1 MGLSAQPSAASERP
15 IAGTIGGD
23 DLPNATSSKDNSM
36 HVASSRTPRKSRP
49 GPILFL
55 GLIASLAPIMP
66 TRAAE
71 PYVLGVSDQLTIKVI
86 QWKAADS
93 TFEEWTALGGDY
105 VVGAD
110 GRVNFPMIGPQEGA
124 GMTSADFAAEL
135 GTALQQ
141 TLGLATAPT
150 VSVEIAEYGP
160 IYVSG
165 DVAAPGEYPF
175 APDLSVVKAL
185 ALAGGERRSAEASA
199 RPDREMLMTSGT
211 LQVLADEYH
220 RLQVRLARLDAQLAG
235 QAQIAV
241 PAALEGLPDLESLL
255 AAERAILE
263 AQDRQ
268 IAAQSSSLSDQVELL
283 TAQIEAFERKAA
295 STETQLATAREQL
308 ETVTALS
315 DDGLAVASRVASM
328 QTNVADLEARLLDT
342 QTAALQ
348 AQQDIAKAN
357 REQAQL
363 TDERLANLSLERQT
377 VDGQISALALK
388 IATQQGL
395 VKEAALYSGVVV
407 PGDGT
412 PQYRYMIMR
421 GGEEIEAD
429 LNTPVKAGDVVVAR
443 LQLAANEGVVQ

>member
-1 MGLSAQPSAASERP
+1 MHGASRQ
-15 IAGTIGGD
+15 
-23 DLPNATSSKDNSM
+23 TSW
-36 HVASSRTPRKSRP
+36 KSRL
-49 GPILFL
+49 GTTLCL
-55 GLIASLAPIMP
+55 GLLAGLAPIMP
-66 TRAAE
+66 GQAAE
-71 PYVLGVSDQLTIKVI
+71 PYVLGVSDQLTIKVV

-110 GRVNFPMIGPQEGA
+110 GLVNFPMIGPREGA
-124 GMTSADFAAEL
+124 GMTSADFATEL
-135 GTALQQ
+135 GAALQQ

-165 DVAAPGEYPF
+165 DVAAPGEYRF
-175 APDLSVVKAL
+175 APELSVVKAL

-199 RPDREMLMTSGT
+199 RPDRDMLTTTGA
-211 LQVLADEYH
+211 LHVLEDEYL

-235 QAQIAV
+235 QKQIAV
-241 PAALEGLPDLESLL
+241 PAALEGLPGLESLL

-268 IAAQSSSLSDQVELL
+268 VAAQSSSLSDQVELL
-283 TAQIEAFERKAA
+283 TAQIEAFEQKAA
-295 STETQLATAREQL
+295 STEAQLAMAREQL

-363 TDERLANLSLERQT
+363 TDERLADLSLERQT
-377 VDGQISALALK
+377 VDGQIGTLALK

-395 VKEAALYSGVVV
+395 VQEAALYSGAFI
-407 PGDGT
+407 PGNGS
-412 PQYRYMIMR
+412 PQYRYTIMR

-429 LNTPVKAGDVVVAR
+429 LNTPVKAGDVVMAR
-443 LQLAANEGVVQ
+443 LHLAAEGGAVQ

>member
-1 MGLSAQPSAASERP
+1 MHVALSRTQRISPSVMTLCMGLSA
-15 IAGTIGGD
+15 G
-23 DLPNATSSKDNSM
+23 
-36 HVASSRTPRKSRP
+36 
-49 GPILFL
+49 
-55 GLIASLAPIMP
+55 LAPTMAGQ
-66 TRAAE
+66 AAE
-71 PYVLGVSDQLTIKVI
+71 PYVLGISDQLTIRVV

-105 VVGAD
+105 AVGAD
-110 GRVNFPMIGPQEGA
+110 GRVNFPVIGPQEGA
-124 GMTSADFAAEL
+124 GRTNAELAAEL
-135 GTALQQ
+135 GAALQQ

-150 VSVEIAEYGP
+150 VSVEISEYGP

-165 DVAAPGEYPF
+165 DVMTPGEYPF

-185 ALAGGERRSAEASA
+185 ALAGGARRTAEGAA
-199 RPDREMLMTSGT
+199 RPDREMLTTSGA
-211 LQVLADEYH
+211 LGVLEDEYH

-235 QAQIAV
+235 QEQIAV
-241 PAALEGLPDLESLL
+241 PAALEGHPHLDSLL
-255 AAERAILE
+255 SAERAILE

-268 IAAQSSSLSDQVELL
+268 LAVQSSSLSDQVNLL

-295 STETQLATAREQL
+295 STETQLATALKQL

-363 TDERLANLSLERQT
+363 TDQRLADLSLERQA

-395 VKEAALYSGVVV
+395 VKEAALYSGAVV
-407 PGDGT
+407 PGDGA
-412 PQYRYMIMR
+412 PQYRYTIMR
-421 GGEEIEAD
+421 GDEEIEAD
-429 LNTPVKAGDVVVAR
+429 LNTPVRAGDVVVAR
-443 LQLAANEGVVQ
+443 LQLSADGGVVQ